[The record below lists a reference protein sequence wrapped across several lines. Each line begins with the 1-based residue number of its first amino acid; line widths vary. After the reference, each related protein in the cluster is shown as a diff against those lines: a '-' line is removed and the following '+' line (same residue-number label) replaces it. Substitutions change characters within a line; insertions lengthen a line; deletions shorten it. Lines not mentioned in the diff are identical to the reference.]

1 MNRLLLVYVLSLA
14 MLSGAL
20 RAEPSDGSVT
30 GGLPEHH
37 AEEPAAAAVTEQ
49 SLLASERF
57 WPYQLAA
64 TEPLP
69 PVGDRQPVQAGNVG
83 VLIRVEAS
91 GVARIDFGRDGLHEV
106 PIAKTDLVERANRI
120 RTGELEKLA
129 PNFLLAIGPRLV
141 DSAAD
146 ALRPLPYASVAEQR
160 GFLCVF
166 ADPASKT
173 FAALAAALAPL
184 QQRHGVATILLPQ
197 GEHPDA
203 RVREQLRSLEWTVP
217 FVYDHLAEA
226 YTRSLLEAGTALPA
240 VMLQTREGRVLFQ
253 GSWKAGVASELRAA
267 LDAAFASA
275 STEPAATP
283 DAAPE

>member
-1 MNRLLLVYVLSLA
+1 MSRLLCVCMLALA
-14 MLSGAL
+14 MFPGAS
-20 RAEPSDGSVT
+20 RAAPTDGNVT

-37 AEEPAAAAVTEQ
+37 AEDPSAAAVTEQ
-49 SLLASERF
+49 NLLASERF
-57 WPYQLAA
+57 WPYQIAA
-64 TEPLP
+64 TEVLP
-69 PVGDRQPVQAGNVG
+69 PVADRQPVQAGNVG
-83 VLIRVEAS
+83 VLIRVEAL
-91 GVARIDFGRDGLHEV
+91 GVARVDFGRDGLHEV
-106 PIAKTDLVERANRI
+106 PVARTDLVERANRI
-120 RTGELEKLA
+120 RTGEVEKLA

-146 ALRPLPYASVAEQR
+146 SLRPLPYAAVAEQR

-166 ADPASKT
+166 ADPGSKT

-197 GEHPDA
+197 GEHPDV
-203 RVREQLRSLEWTVP
+203 RVREQLRSLGWTVP

-226 YTRSLLEAGTALPA
+226 YTRSLLETEAALPA

-253 GSWKAGVASELRAA
+253 SRWKAGAASELRAA

-275 STEPAATP
+275 PTTTAATP
-283 DAAPE
+283 SAVRE

>member
-1 MNRLLLVYVLSLA
+1 MNRLLLVC
-14 MLSGAL
+14 MLSSTMVPGAL
-20 RAEPSDGSVT
+20 RAQPSDGNVT

-37 AEEPAAAAVTEQ
+37 AEDPSAAAVTEQ
-49 SLLASERF
+49 NLLTSERF
-57 WPYQLAA
+57 WPYQVAA
-64 TEPLP
+64 TEVLP
-69 PVGDRQPVQAGNVG
+69 PVADGQPVQAGNVG

-91 GVARIDFGRDGLHEV
+91 GVARVDFGRDGLHEV
-106 PIAKTDLVERANRI
+106 PVTKTDLVERANRI
-120 RTGELEKLA
+120 RTGEIEKLA

-141 DSAAD
+141 DSAA
-146 ALRPLPYASVAEQR
+146 ATLRPLPYASVAEQR

-166 ADPASKT
+166 ADPASKA
-173 FAALAAALAPL
+173 FASLAAALAPL

-203 RVREQLRSLEWTVP
+203 RVREQLRSLGWTVP

-226 YTRSLLEAGTALPA
+226 YTRSLLEAEAAIPA

-253 GSWKAGVASELRAA
+253 SRWKADVASALRAA

-275 STEPAATP
+275 SPQIARGVVRE
-283 DAAPE
+283 

>member
-1 MNRLLLVYVLSLA
+1 MNRLLLVYVLSLV

-49 SLLASERF
+49 NLLVSERF

-64 TEPLP
+64 TEALP
-69 PVGDRQPVQAGNVG
+69 PVADGQPVQAGDVG
-83 VLIRVEAS
+83 VLIRVEAP
-91 GVARIDFGRDGLHEV
+91 GVARVDFGRDGLREIPV
-106 PIAKTDLVERANRI
+106 AQTDLVERANRI
-120 RTGELEKLA
+120 RAGELAKLA

-146 ALRPLPYASVAEQR
+146 ALRPLPYAAVAEQR

-166 ADPASKT
+166 ADPGSNS

-184 QQRHGVATILLPQ
+184 QQRHGVAMILLPQ
-197 GEHPDA
+197 GGHPDA
-203 RVREQLRSLEWTVP
+203 RVREQLRALRWTVP

-226 YTRSLLEAGTALPA
+226 YTRSLLDAEHKLPA
-240 VMLQTREGRVLFQ
+240 VMLQTREGRVLYQ
-253 GSWKAGVASELRAA
+253 RRWKAGVASELRAA
-267 LDAAFASA
+267 LDAAFATALAQPSA
-275 STEPAATP
+275 ASSAV
-283 DAAPE
+283 PE

>member
-1 MNRLLLVYVLSLA
+1 MKRLFLVCVLLAAIPLH
-14 MLSGAL
+14 AL
-20 RAEPSDGSVT
+20 GAEPSGGNVT

-37 AEEPAAAAVTEQ
+37 AEDPSAAAVTEQ
-49 SLLASERF
+49 NLLTSERF
-57 WPYQLAA
+57 WPYQVAA
-64 TEPLP
+64 TEALP
-69 PVGDRQPVQAGNVG
+69 AVAGRQPVPAGNVG

-91 GVARIDFGRDGLHEV
+91 GAARIDFGRDGLHEV

-120 RTGELEKLA
+120 RTGELAKLA

-141 DSAAD
+141 DSAGD

-166 ADPASKT
+166 ADPGAKK

-203 RVREQLRSLEWTVP
+203 RVREQLRSLGWTIP

-226 YTRSLLEAGTALPA
+226 YTRSLLDADVALPA
-240 VMLQTREGRVLFQ
+240 VVLQTREGRVLFQ
-253 GSWKAGVASELRAA
+253 SEWKAGVASTLEAA

-275 STEPAATP
+275 PPPTAASP
-283 DAAPE
+283 DVVRE

>member
-1 MNRLLLVYVLSLA
+1 MLSLA
-14 MLSGAL
+14 MLPDALGA
-20 RAEPSDGSVT
+20 ESSDGNVT
-30 GGLPEHH
+30 GGLPDHH
-37 AEEPAAAAVTEQ
+37 AEDPAAATVTEQ

-64 TEPLP
+64 TATLP
-69 PVGDRQPVQAGNVG
+69 PAGDRQPVQPGDVG

-91 GVARIDFGRDGLHEV
+91 GVARVDFGRDGLHEV
-106 PIAKTDLVERANRI
+106 PIARTDLVERANRI
-120 RTGELEKLA
+120 RKGELEKLA

-141 DSAAD
+141 DSASD
-146 ALRPLPYASVAEQR
+146 ALRPLPYAVVAEQR

-166 ADPASKT
+166 ADPGSNT

-217 FVYDHLAEA
+217 FGYDHLAEA
-226 YTRSLLEAGTALPA
+226 YTRSLLQAGTPLPA
-240 VMLQTREGRVLFQ
+240 VMLQSREGRVLFQ
-253 GSWKAGVASELRAA
+253 SSWKAGVASELRAA

-275 STEPAATP
+275 STETAVTP
-283 DAAPE
+283 SADRE